1 MERLT
6 KSGAIRQRDID
17 NLLKSSSEN
26 QFGANNAYYK
36 LQQYEDLEED
46 VESVYGNCPGLLKK
60 VSEVLKKH
68 SVIDEKPV
76 KSRLLTDEDVDKW
89 LEYKQLEEQGRLLK
103 LPCKVGN
110 MLYYP
115 EKPFNI
121 VVPIRLNEIIVSFS
135 GIDTYSY
142 QYNCCSFDGCG
153 DVFEDY
159 EFDTNDIGK
168 TVFLTKEEAEAKLK
182 EMRG

>member
-6 KSGAIRQRDID
+6 KSGAVSQRDID
-17 NLLKSSSEN
+17 NLLKLSNEN

-60 VSEVLKKH
+60 VIEVLKKH

-89 LEYKQLEEQGRLLK
+89 LEYKQLEEQGRLPK
-103 LPCKVGN
+103 LPCKVGDTVYTISKGKVISLTVKEISIFCMQKEN
-110 MLYYP
+110 IISTKCQNYDEFRNYV
-115 EKPFNI
+115 EKDFGVKI
-121 VVPIRLNEIIVSFS
+121 F
-135 GIDTYSY
+135 
-142 QYNCCSFDGCG
+142 F
-153 DVFEDY
+153 
-159 EFDTNDIGK
+159 
-168 TVFLTKEEAEAKLK
+168 TKSEAEEKLK
-182 EMRG
+182 EWRNNSFR